1 MKHIKWTE
9 RKFIFGYSADYLN
22 LFIERLKCTAP
33 RIEELTKNIS
43 EEKCSFMPDGK
54 WSIKQHIGH
63 LTDLEELHDGRLN
76 DFRAKLEILRA
87 ADMTNLKTE
96 EADHNKISVTD
107 LIKNFRSLRKRFI
120 DHVLTFD
127 EGELNQKSLH
137 PRLQEQINPIDLL
150 YFVAEHDLFHLEII
164 SRIAE
169 TN

>member
-9 RKFIFGYSADYLN
+9 RKFDFGYPPEYLH
-22 LFIERLKCTAP
+22 LFTERLKCTAP

-43 EEKCSFMPDGK
+43 DEKSSFMPNAK

-63 LTDLEELHDGRLN
+63 LADLEELHDGRLN

-96 EADHNKISVTD
+96 EADHNKISIAD
-107 LIKNFRSLRKRFI
+107 LIKDFISSRKKFI
-120 DHVLTFD
+120 DHVMTFD
-127 EGELNQKSLH
+127 EKVLDQRSLH
-137 PRLQEQINPIDLL
+137 PRLQKQINVIDLL